1 MWSTEWAALW
11 PAFLAATHDYVGFAF
26 PPPSDNDGAST
37 LSSAGAVADSVRT
50 NAVHLMGVAI
60 LTFTSAKLGTQCL
73 QFSLR
78 LQSALAT
85 FFYLKSLFFSARLI
99 YLMSCWV

>member
-26 PPPSDNDGAST
+26 PPH
-37 LSSAGAVADSVRT
+37 SSAHASDGDRAAAAAQIGAAVADSVRT

-60 LTFTSAKLGTQCL
+60 LTFSSAKLGMRCGICTI
-73 QFSLR
+73 
-78 LQSALAT
+78 AL
-85 FFYLKSLFFSARLI
+85 
-99 YLMSCWV
+99 